1 MDKIKDVKS
10 IYRESFRDSADYVE
24 MYFNR
29 VYREE
34 DARVG
39 CDPTGKIVTSLLLQ
53 QYHMN
58 FAGTKVPMGYIAGAA
73 TRKAYRGQGYMACLL
88 ADTLAFAYDR
98 GDYFCALIP
107 AHRWLYDYYSRFGF
121 STVFYIREMRYT
133 SAHDFTYEGSY
144 DRIDN
149 IAVHEVYDAFAAFNE
164 MRSPVVIHSYDDYLN
179 IIEDNRM
186 DNGLAFALRDVVS
199 GLVKAVVFAVV
210 SGGRVV
216 VRELLAADPDAEAA
230 AMSVVME
237 TYPGMSATVIAPASD
252 SWTGPIESRAMM
264 RIINVAG
271 VLKSMAAA
279 DPSMKMKIR
288 VHDRDLPANSHIYV
302 IDRGEV
308 VINDGYTG
316 RLDLDVTPSVLCSII
331 FSSPAMGR
339 IFNLDTHRPHISL
352 MLD

>member
-10 IYRESFRDSADYVE
+10 IYRESFNDSADYVE

-39 CDPTGKIVTSLLLQ
+39 CDPTGKVVTSLLLQ
-53 QYHMN
+53 QYEMN

-73 TRKAYRGQGYMACLL
+73 TRRAYRGQGYMARLL
-88 ADTLAFAYDR
+88 ADTLSFAYDR
-98 GDYFCALIP
+98 GDLFCALIP
-107 AHRWLYDYYSRFGF
+107 AHRWLYDYYNRFGF
-121 STVFYIREMRYT
+121 ATVFYIREMRYT
-133 SAHDFTYEGSY
+133 SAHEFTYEGDY
-144 DRIDN
+144 ERIDD
-149 IAVHEVYDAFAAFNE
+149 IATPEIYDAFAGLND
-164 MRSPVVIHSYDDYLN
+164 MRSPCVAHSYDDYLN

-186 DNGLAFALRDVVS
+186 DNGLAFALRDKADDVI
-199 GLVKAVVFAVV
+199 KAVVFAVV

-216 VRELLAADPDAEAA
+216 VRELFAADPNAEGA
-230 AMSVVME
+230 AMSVVAE
-237 TYPGMSATVIAPASD
+237 TYPGMSITLIAPAPD
-252 SWTGPIESRAMM
+252 RWTGPIESRAMM
-264 RIINVAG
+264 RIINVQA
-271 VLKSMAAA
+271 VLKAMAAA
-279 DPSMKMKIR
+279 DPAMKMKIR
-288 VHDRDLPANSHIYV
+288 VHDADLPANSHIYTV
-302 IDRGEV
+302 DRGEV

-339 IFNLDTHRPHISL
+339 IFNIETHRPHISL